1 MGGATERTGPDGYY
15 GAVARRT
22 ALITG
27 IAGQDGS
34 YLAEYLIGRDVRVLG
49 VERPGSNGDHPNLA
63 AVADRIE
70 MVEADLG
77 DAAAV
82 VGMVERH
89 RPDWIFHLAGATFVP
104 ESWLHPAPTVT
115 MAATSTA
122 AFLDAIV
129 NVDRSIRFFQAASA
143 EVFGRP
149 DRAPQDEST
158 PIAPI
163 TPYGAG
169 KALALFLTRMYRER
183 YDLHASCGILFNHE
197 SPRRPE
203 RFVTRKVT
211 RAAAAISLGL
221 ETELRLGSLESA
233 RDWSFA
239 GDTVRG
245 MALMVESDHP
255 GEYVLASG
263 ATHTIRDL
271 LDVSFGHVG
280 LNWHEFVVFDDK
292 FARPNEAT
300 VICGDPSKAERE
312 LGWHREVD
320 FAGLV
325 TMMVDADLAALRA

>member
-1 MGGATERTGPDGYY
+1 
-15 GAVARRT
+15 VARRT

-34 YLAEYLIGRDVRVLG
+34 YLAEYLIGEGVRVLG
-49 VERPGSNGDHPNLA
+49 VERPGANGGHPNLA
-63 AVADRIE
+63 AIAGSVE
-70 MVEADLG
+70 MVEADLC
-77 DAAAV
+77 DAASV
-82 VGMVERH
+82 VSMVEQH
-89 RPDWIFHLAGATFVP
+89 RPDWVFHLAGATFVP
-104 ESWLHPAPTVT
+104 ESWLHPTPTVT

-143 EVFGRP
+143 ELFGRP
-149 DRAPQDEST
+149 EHAPQDEST

-169 KALALFLTRMYRER
+169 KAMALFLTRMYRER
-183 YDLHASCGILFNHE
+183 FDLHASCGILFNHE

-203 RFVTRKVT
+203 RFVTRKIT

-221 ETELRLGSLESA
+221 ESELRLGSLDSA

-239 GDTVRG
+239 GDFVRG
-245 MALMVESDHP
+245 MALMVERDAP

-271 LDVSFGHVG
+271 LDASFGHVG
-280 LNWHEFVVFDDK
+280 RDWREFVVLDEE

-300 VICGDPSKAERE
+300 VICGNPAKAERE
-312 LGWHREVD
+312 LGWHRDVD
-320 FAGLV
+320 FAALV
-325 TMMVDADLAALRA
+325 AMMVDADLVALGA

>member
-1 MGGATERTGPDGYY
+1 M
-15 GAVARRT
+15 ARRT

-34 YLAEYLIGRDVRVLG
+34 YLAEYLIDQDVRVLG
-49 VERPGSNGDHPNLA
+49 VERAGPGGGHPNLA
-63 AVADRIE
+63 AVADRVE
-70 MVEADLG
+70 MLEADLC
-77 DAAAV
+77 DPASV
-82 VGMVERH
+82 VSMVEGH

-104 ESWLHPAPTVT
+104 ESWLHPTPTVA

-149 DRAPQDEST
+149 EHAPQDEST

-169 KALALFLTRMYRER
+169 KAMALFLTRMYRER
-183 YDLHASCGILFNHE
+183 FDLHASCGILFNHE

-221 ETELRLGSLESA
+221 ESELRLGSLDSA

-245 MALMVESDHP
+245 IALMVAGDAP

-263 ATHTIRDL
+263 ATHSIRDL
-271 LDVSFGHVG
+271 LDLAFGRVG
-280 LNWHEFVVFDDK
+280 LDWRDVVVVDDALTRPHE
-292 FARPNEAT
+292 AA
-300 VICGDPSKAERE
+300 VICGDPSRAEGI

-325 TMMVDADLAALRA
+325 AMMVDADLAALGG